1 MAAVNFFLM
10 CVGVTQVSRIYMYQ
24 KSIEGKSAE
33 QIAEEDAKNLGKTAE
48 GIAKDPEGAAQKA
61 GIK

>member
-1 MAAVNFFLM
+1 M

-33 QIAEEDAKNLGKTAE
+33 QIAEEDAKNLGRTAE

>member
-10 CVGVTQVSRIYMYQ
+10 CVGVTQVSRIYLYQ

-33 QIAEEDAKNLGKTAE
+33 QIAEENAKNLARTAE
-48 GIAKDPEGAAQKA
+48 GVAKDPEGAVQKA
-61 GIK
+61 GVR